1 MKKNRKRDII
11 VMKIKT
17 KIQTIVSWLR
27 PKAFTVAV
35 CALLAL
41 LSPGFFHVSQTA
53 RADVVRGESINA
65 SASNSIPAKAA
76 PAPESKPGAATAM
89 NTGNGTGQSAGKK
102 TPESAGFDRLAG
114 FPLKVTDE
122 MMMGT
127 ADALTTS
134 QEIAGQI
141 PEPIKALNE
150 KEVLI
155 TGFMMPLMVHDG
167 KAIEFLILK
176 SQATCC
182 YGTPPGLNDYIFVHM
197 SGNGVKPVADK
208 LVTISGILHVGE
220 TRQNRV
226 LMGIYRMD
234 GDKMEESSHP

>member
-1 MKKNRKRDII
+1 ML

-17 KIQTIVSWLR
+17 KIQTIASWLR
-27 PKAFTVAV
+27 PKALTVAACV
-35 CALLAL
+35 LLAM
-41 LSPGFFHVSQTA
+41 LSPGFFPVSQTA

-65 SASNSIPAKAA
+65 SASNSVPAKAA
-76 PAPESKPGAATAM
+76 SAPESKPGPAAVD
-89 NTGNGTGQSAGKK
+89 TGNGTAHSAGRKA
-102 TPESAGFDRLAG
+102 PESAGFDRLAG
-114 FPLKVTDE
+114 FQMKVTDE

-155 TGFMMPLMVHDG
+155 TGFMLPLMVHDG

-182 YGTPPGLNDYIFVHM
+182 YGTPPGLNDYVFVHM

-220 TRQNRV
+220 SRQNRL

-234 GDKMEESSHP
+234 GDKMEEPSHP